1 MSRNNILN
9 FQQYAS
15 PQLSRFPVDDFA
27 GEEWC
32 FEQGR
37 TSKRDPQ
44 GSARRTTTVDS
55 KQAREQREIE
65 KNLVKVRNEWMKVKE
80 EMGYVKQRGELLC
93 ETLMATDRKVGV
105 LLVELERAEEYV
117 RGLIAQNDRL
127 LERNPVANALDY
139 SSQQKACSDHGLNV
153 RCKAM
158 FHDRHVPSH

>member
-1 MSRNNILN
+1 MLN

-15 PQLSRFPVDDFA
+15 PQLSRFPIDAFA

-32 FEQGR
+32 FEQGT
-37 TSKRDPQ
+37 TSKRDPR

-80 EMGYVKQRGELLC
+80 EMGFVKQRGELLS

-105 LLVELERAEEYV
+105 MLVELERAEKYV
-117 RGLIAQNDRL
+117 RCLMGQNDRL
-127 LERNPVANALDY
+127 LEGNAVVNALDY
-139 SSQQKACSDHGLNV
+139 SQSQQKDCL
-153 RCKAM
+153 RPMAM
-158 FHDRHVPSH
+158 FRDRHVNHHPATCPHTL

>member
-1 MSRNNILN
+1 MLN

-37 TSKRDPQ
+37 TSKRDPR

-65 KNLVKVRNEWMKVKE
+65 KNLVKVRSEWMKVKE
-80 EMGYVKQRGELLC
+80 EMGSVKQHGEILC

-117 RGLIAQNDRL
+117 RGLMAQNDRL
-127 LERNPVANALDY
+127 LEGNAVAN
-139 SSQQKACSDHGLNV
+139 SQQKESSDLGLNV
-153 RCKAM
+153 RCMAM
-158 FHDRHVPSH
+158 FVDRHVNHHPATCPHTW